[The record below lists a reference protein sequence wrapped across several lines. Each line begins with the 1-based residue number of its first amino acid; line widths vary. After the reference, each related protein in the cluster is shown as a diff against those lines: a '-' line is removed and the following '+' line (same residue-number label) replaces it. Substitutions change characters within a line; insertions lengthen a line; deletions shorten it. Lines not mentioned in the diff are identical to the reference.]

1 MFQFEMLIVFFII
14 ESIITLPETPTFLFR
29 NDVLKNK
36 YSELFYFLFN
46 FNKKK
51 LINYFLIDSKSF
63 LKI

>member
-1 MFQFEMLIVFFII
+1 MLIVFFII

-29 NDVLKNK
+29 NDVLENK